1 MFSACYPG
9 VRCDVPSAAY
19 QFTFESN
26 TQWSE
31 YYCTGGEIEQY
42 VKRTAYKYGAYKYIK
57 FHSELI
63 SGRWNEGEGKWHA
76 IDRFL
81 IRAARVLGL
90 PPILQ
95 LASMQT

>member
-1 MFSACYPG
+1 MFSASYPG

-63 SGRWNEGEGKWHA
+63 SGRWNEGEGKWHVTLRDVRTGA
-76 IDRFL
+76 VSLLATNMIFL
-81 IRAARVLGL
+81 F
-90 PPILQ
+90 
-95 LASMQT
+95 